1 MKTLKKHIIIAI
13 IICTLSIT
21 IYTIFQFISTKIL
34 FEVGDIIESLF
45 GFTSRIDVDDVRS
58 YIITL
63 SSGIFISTIVALIFY
78 LNEYRMNKEKA
89 IRRII
94 DINQEI
100 CQKYSKL
107 TYIAYTFDTEL
118 GKLAI
123 SYYLEF
129 YHNKLTEYIKSV
141 GESYIKQLPK
151 KNKRVLKNQIKNN
164 FDYEAKYE
172 KQNKLKEYLH
182 EHPEELI
189 VGHGDNEH
197 IITVEQK
204 LSDIVKELDY
214 KLELMLKIYQELM
227 EIDLNELLEL
237 EQEASQF
244 LSLNRKQMR
253 EVKEAYDD
261 VSNWTDLLDYK
272 NPAKTIYSIHSRSI
286 KKIRS
291 AYNYYDISEC
301 KEYNKIDIINFVLH
315 LQKSYISKTYFKFLD
330 TDLEYNHFLYIQN
343 SLNQILRLKLKGNL
357 TVIDKNNFLLVK
369 NQFED
374 GYRTHIIFTDS
385 KELYG
390 DIYKE

>member
-1 MKTLKKHIIIAI
+1 
-13 IICTLSIT
+13 
-21 IYTIFQFISTKIL
+21 
-34 FEVGDIIESLF
+34 
-45 GFTSRIDVDDVRS
+45 
-58 YIITL
+58 
-63 SSGIFISTIVALIFY
+63 
-78 LNEYRMNKEKA
+78 MNKEKA

>member
-34 FEVGDIIESLF
+34 LEVGDIIESLF

>member
-34 FEVGDIIESLF
+34 LEVGDIIESLF

-343 SLNQILRLKLKGNL
+343 LLNQILRLKLKGNL